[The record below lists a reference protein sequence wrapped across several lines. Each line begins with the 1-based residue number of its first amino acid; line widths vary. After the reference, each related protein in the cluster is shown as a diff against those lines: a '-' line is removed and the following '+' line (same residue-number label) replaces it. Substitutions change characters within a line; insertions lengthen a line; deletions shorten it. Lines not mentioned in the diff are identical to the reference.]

1 MMIYS
6 ETANY
11 MMLDKASKLKK
22 EFDFNQVQDLVVN
35 NYFHT
40 PSRKTATYSES
51 VQVEAKVEEKS
62 ETPVAKMYSEEEVNA
77 KIITEKEE
85 FMKKGQKALELARK
99 DFFEEAEQAFE
110 LAKED
115 FITTGEKI
123 LQKARKD
130 WEAEYAEMKNPKKKK
145 GR

>member
-1 MMIYS
+1 MMYS

-11 MMLDKASKLKK
+11 LILDKAKGSKPLN
-22 EFDFNQVQDLVVN
+22 FDEVQDLVVS

-40 PSRKTATYSES
+40 PSRKFASYSES
-51 VQVEAKVEEKS
+51 VT
-62 ETPVAKMYSEEEVNA
+62 TPESAPAVKMYTEEQLNE
-77 KIITEKEE
+77 KIISEREE
-85 FMKKGQKALELARK
+85 FIKKGQKALELARE

-123 LQKARKD
+123 LKKARKD
-130 WEAEYAEMKNPKKKK
+130 WEAEYAEMGMYPKNKKKK
-145 GR
+145 KASNC

>member
-11 MMLDKASKLKK
+11 LMLDKAGKVQK
-22 EFDFNQVQDLVVN
+22 DFSFEKVQDLVVN
-35 NYFHT
+35 NYLHT
-40 PSRKTATYSES
+40 PSRKTSYSEAT
-51 VQVEAKVEEKS
+51 VAKPA
-62 ETPVAKMYSEEEVNA
+62 TKMYSEEEVVA
-77 KIITEKEE
+77 KITNEKEE

-115 FITTGEKI
+115 FIATGEKI
-123 LQKARKD
+123 LKKARKD
-130 WEAEYAEMKNPKKKK
+130 WEVEYEKKTK

>member
-6 ETANY
+6 ETANFLT
-11 MMLDKASKLKK
+11 LDKANKVKK
-22 EFDFNQVQDLVVN
+22 DFNFDKLTDVVVN
-35 NYFHT
+35 NYLHT
-40 PSRKTATYSES
+40 PARKLGAYSES
-51 VQVEAKVEEKS
+51 VVEQPASTVYTEEQVAEKIS
-62 ETPVAKMYSEEEVNA
+62 KEREV
-77 KIITEKEE
+77 

-115 FITTGEKI
+115 FISTGEKI
-123 LQKARKD
+123 LKQARKD
-130 WEAEYAEMKNPKKKK
+130 WEAEYEKKKK

>member
-11 MMLDKASKLKK
+11 LMLDKASKVKK
-22 EFDFNQVQDLVVN
+22 DFNFDQVQDLVVN
-35 NYFHT
+35 NYFYT
-40 PSRKTATYSES
+40 PSRKTSTYSES
-51 VQVEAKVEEKS
+51 IQTEVVKP
-62 ETPVAKMYSEEEVNA
+62 TGKMYTEQEVEN
-77 KIITEKEE
+77 KILTEREE
-85 FMKKGQKALELARK
+85 FMKKGQKALELARE

-130 WEAEYAEMKNPKKKK
+130 WEAEYTEMKKPKKKK
-145 GR
+145 KSTGAY

>member
-51 VQVEAKVEEKS
+51 VQAEAEVKAPTV
-62 ETPVAKMYSEEEVNA
+62 KMYSEEEMSA
-77 KIITEKEE
+77 KIITEREE
-85 FMKKGQKALELARK
+85 FMKKGQKALELARE

-123 LQKARKD
+123 LKKARKD

-145 GR
+145 KSPSAY